1 MIEGVYM
8 ENFLLA
14 LSVIFP
20 IFINLALGYFM
31 MRLNILDDHSVN
43 KINSSVFK
51 VFLPLLL
58 FYNVYSTN
66 IQTAL
71 KPKLMLFSVVGTVVL
86 FLVLLFVIPL
96 IEKDNKKRGP
106 IIQGIFRSNFV
117 IFGIPVATLLCKKG
131 DIAATSLLVAVIVP
145 LFNVLAVFVMEFFRG
160 ERIDIKKTIKG
171 VVSNPLIIAS
181 VVGLVFAFFKI
192 KLPNILEKSISDISK
207 IATPLALIAL
217 GASFTFKSV
226 KGYTKQIIIG
236 VLGKLVI
243 VPFVLLSI
251 AVMLGFRNGDLV
263 SLMVLYSSPAAVSS
277 FVMAKQM
284 DADSLLAGHYVVLG
298 SVFSI
303 FTVFMWILI
312 LKNLM
317 LI

>member
-1 MIEGVYM
+1 M

-20 IFINLALGYFM
+20 IFVNLALGYVM
-31 MRLNILDDHSVN
+31 MRFKILDDNSVK
-43 KINSSVFK
+43 KINASVFK

-58 FYNVYSTN
+58 FYNIYSTN
-66 IQTAL
+66 IESAL
-71 KPKLMLFSVVGTVVL
+71 KPKLMLFAVL
-86 FLVLLFVIPL
+86 SIVILFFVLLFVIPL
-96 IEKDNKKRGP
+96 IEKDNKKVGP

-117 IFGIPVATLLCKKG
+117 IFGIPVATLLCTAD
-131 DIAATSLLVAVIVP
+131 DIGATSLLVAVVVP

-160 ERIDIKKTIKG
+160 EKVNFKNVLKG
-171 VVSNPLIIAS
+171 VITNPLIIAS
-181 VVGLVFAFFKI
+181 ILGLVFAFLNI
-192 KLPNILEKSISDISK
+192 KMPSILVKSISDVAK

-226 KGYTKQIIIG
+226 KGYIKQIIIG

-243 VPFVLLSI
+243 VPFILLSV

-263 SLMVLYSSPAAVSS
+263 SLMVLYASPAAVSS
-277 FVMAKQM
+277 FVMAQQM
-284 DADSLLAGHYVVLG
+284 DADALLAGHFVVLG
-298 SVFSI
+298 SIFSI

-312 LKNLM
+312 LKTLM

>member
-1 MIEGVYM
+1 MQ
-8 ENFLLA
+8 NFLLA

-20 IFINLALGYFM
+20 IFINLVLGYVM

-43 KINSSVFK
+43 KINASVFK

-71 KPKLMLFSVVGTVVL
+71 KPKLMLYTVLSIVIL
-86 FLVLLFVIPL
+86 FFVLLWVIPA

-117 IFGIPVATLLCKKG
+117 IFGIPVATLLCTAD
-131 DIAATSLLVAVIVP
+131 DIGATSLLVAVIVP
-145 LFNVLAVFVMEFFRG
+145 LFNLLAVFVMEFFRG
-160 ERIDIKKTIKG
+160 ERIDIKKTVRG
-171 VVSNPLIIAS
+171 VVTNPLIIAS
-181 VVGLVFAFFKI
+181 ILGLVFAFFKI
-192 KLPNILEKSISDISK
+192 KIPDILEKSISDIAK

-236 VLGKLVI
+236 VLGKLVF
-243 VPFVLLSI
+243 VPLFLLLGAVL
-251 AVMLGFRNGDLV
+251 LGFRNGDLV
-263 SLMVLYSSPAAVSS
+263 SLMVLYASPAAVSS

-284 DADSLLAGHYVVLG
+284 DADSLLAGHYVVIG
-298 SVFSI
+298 SVVSI

>member
-1 MIEGVYM
+1 MQ
-8 ENFLLA
+8 NFLLA

-20 IFINLALGYFM
+20 IFINLVLGYVM

-43 KINSSVFK
+43 KINASVFK

-71 KPKLMLFSVVGTVVL
+71 KPTLMLYAVL
-86 FLVLLFVIPL
+86 SIVILFFVLLWVIPA

-117 IFGIPVATLLCKKG
+117 IFGIPVATLLCTAA
-131 DIAATSLLVAVIVP
+131 DIGATSLLVAVIVP
-145 LFNVLAVFVMEFFRG
+145 LFNLLAVFVMEFFRG
-160 ERIDIKKTIKG
+160 ERIDIKKTVRG
-171 VVSNPLIIAS
+171 VVTNPLIIAS
-181 VVGLVFAFFKI
+181 ILGLVFAFFKI
-192 KLPNILEKSISDISK
+192 KIPNILEKSISDIAK

-236 VLGKLVI
+236 VLGKLVF
-243 VPFVLLSI
+243 VPLFLLLGAVL
-251 AVMLGFRNGDLV
+251 LGFRNGDLV
-263 SLMVLYSSPAAVSS
+263 SLMVLYASPAAVSS

-284 DADSLLAGHYVVLG
+284 DADSLLAGHYVVIG
-298 SVFSI
+298 SVVSI